1 MAAAIAATWGT
12 DAKTLLSTDELW
24 NQYIGHATLIYDSLA
39 EAEVSALTVVN
50 YLCDCGIS
58 YDTEQKLIDCKRC
71 RPLDAD

>member
-1 MAAAIAATWGT
+1 MAAAIAATSGI

-39 EAEVSALTVVN
+39 EAEVSALTIVN

-58 YDTEQKLIDCKRC
+58 YDTERKLIDCKRC